1 MKEYICYR
9 TKDLE
14 GDIWCEKAFLFEC
27 GQDVEKFF
35 TKEKIAD
42 LFFEGEIEGV
52 KSIVFHKVS
61 EVKFLSIAEK
71 VQPSNE
77 TPYYIEINGGGYNG
91 IEIVEMNKGF
101 FIKSQN

>member
-14 GDIWCEKAFLFEC
+14 GDIWCEKAFLFER

-42 LFFEGEIEGV
+42 LFFDGEIEGV
-52 KSIVFHKVS
+52 KSIVFHKV
-61 EVKFLSIAEK
+61 L
-71 VQPSNE
+71 PTNE

-101 FIKSQN
+101 FIKSKNND